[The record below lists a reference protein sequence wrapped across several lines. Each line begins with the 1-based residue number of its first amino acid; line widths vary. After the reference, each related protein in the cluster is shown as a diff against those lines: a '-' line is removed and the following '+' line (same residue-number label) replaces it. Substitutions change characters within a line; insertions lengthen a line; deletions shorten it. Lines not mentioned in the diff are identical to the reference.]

1 MRRNTTNNN
10 NATANVQ
17 STNNAN
23 VQATANQAQQIQEPE
38 VEQIQEPEAEAEA
51 VTNSD
56 NETITANVT
65 KIMLPQGTDDR
76 ITFVL
81 DRSFTTIDFSTG
93 EEKETNMFGLNIYA
107 VVNQVSQFVPEIQLA
122 DTLAMG
128 KCVNPQVIALALTN
142 AEIQV
147 KREQHEQ
154 GEHRKNSTELYA
166 RDCIT
171 SEIVKV
177 KTNIKPIFAQMLM
190 QIVTTAPAIVR
201 AAAVPNP
208 FGM

>member
-1 MRRNTTNNN
+1 MTRKKTKTEAT
-10 NATANVQ
+10 NATTTV
-17 STNNAN
+17 NA
-23 VQATANQAQQIQEPE
+23 QAQQAQQQAQTQGIQS
-38 VEQIQEPEAEAEA
+38 EAVEAEA
-51 VTNSD
+51 VEDEEANI
-56 NETITANVT
+56 ITATIT
-65 KIMLPQGTDDR
+65 KIMLPQGNDER

-81 DRSFTTIDFSTG
+81 DKEFTTIDFSTG
-93 EEKETNMFGLNIYA
+93 EEKTTNMFGLNIYS
-107 VVNQVSQFVPEIQLA
+107 VVNQVAQYVPEIQLA

-128 KCVNPQVIALALTN
+128 KCVNPQIVALALTN
-142 AEIQV
+142 AEIAV

-154 GEHRKNSTELYA
+154 GEQRKNSNELYS

-177 KTNIKPIFAQMLM
+177 KPNIKPIFAQMLM
-190 QIVTTAPAIVR
+190 QMVTTVPAIVK

>member
-1 MRRNTTNNN
+1 MTRKATTTATTTANTNANA

-17 STNNAN
+17 
-23 VQATANQAQQIQEPE
+23 AQQQDAQSVE
-38 VEQIQEPEAEAEA
+38 VVEAEESEAEESNTIIA
-51 VTNSD
+51 
-56 NETITANVT
+56 TITKV
-65 KIMLPQGTDDR
+65 MLPQGTDER

-81 DRSFTTIDFSTG
+81 DKEFTTIDFSTG
-93 EEKETNMFGLNIYA
+93 EEKTTNMFGLNIYA
-107 VVNQVSQFVPEIQLA
+107 VVNQVGQYVPEIQLA

-128 KCVNPQVIALALTN
+128 KCVNPQIIALALTN
-142 AEIQV
+142 AEIVV
-147 KREQHEQ
+147 KREEHEQ
-154 GEHRKNSTELYA
+154 GEKRKNSNELYA

-190 QIVTTAPAIVR
+190 QVVTTAPAIVKT
-201 AAAVPNP
+201 AAIPNP

>member
-1 MRRNTTNNN
+1 MTRKANVNANANTNANATTNATT
-10 NATANVQ
+10 NA
-17 STNNAN
+17 
-23 VQATANQAQQIQEPE
+23 QAQAQAQKDVQNVE
-38 VEQIQEPEAEAEA
+38 VVEAEEIEAEES
-51 VTNSD
+51 N
-56 NETITANVT
+56 TITATVT
-65 KIMLPQGTDDR
+65 KVMLPQGTDER

-81 DRSFTTIDFSTG
+81 NKEFTTIDFATG
-93 EEKETNMFGLNIYA
+93 EEKTTNMFGLNIYA
-107 VVNQVSQFVPEIQLA
+107 VVNQVGQYVPEIQLA

-128 KCVNPQVIALALTN
+128 KCVNPQIIALALTN
-142 AEIQV
+142 AEIVV
-147 KREQHEQ
+147 KREEHEQ
-154 GEHRKNSTELYA
+154 GEKRKNSNELYA

-190 QIVTTAPAIVR
+190 QVVTTAPAIVK

>member
-1 MRRNTTNNN
+1 MTRKATNVNVNANTNTTK
-10 NATANVQ
+10 TTNVQ
-17 STNNAN
+17 
-23 VQATANQAQQIQEPE
+23 VQQQAQVQDIQDTE
-38 VEQIQEPEAEAEA
+38 VIEAENVE
-51 VTNSD
+51 TEEN
-56 NETITANVT
+56 NTITATIT
-65 KIMLPQGTDDR
+65 KVMLPQGTDER

-81 DRSFTTIDFSTG
+81 NKEFTTIDFSTG
-93 EEKETNMFGLNIYA
+93 EEKTTNMFGLNIYA
-107 VVNQVSQFVPEIQLA
+107 VVNQVGQYVPEIQLA

-128 KCVNPQVIALALTN
+128 KCVNPQIIALALTN
-142 AEIQV
+142 AEIVV
-147 KREQHEQ
+147 KREEHEQ
-154 GEHRKNSTELYA
+154 GEKRKNSKELYA

-190 QIVTTAPAIVR
+190 QVVTTAPAIVK

>member
-1 MRRNTTNNN
+1 MSRKVTTTANANANT
-10 NATANVQ
+10 NATA
-17 STNNAN
+17 TTTANAN
-23 VQATANQAQQIQEPE
+23 ANAQQEQVQAQDIQDAEVIEAEE
-38 VEQIQEPEAEAEA
+38 VEAEE
-51 VTNSD
+51 SD
-56 NETITANVT
+56 TISAKIT
-65 KIMLPQGTDDR
+65 KVMLPQGTDER

-81 DRSFTTIDFSTG
+81 DKEFTTIDFATG
-93 EEKETNMFGLNIYA
+93 EEKTTNMFGLNIYA
-107 VVNQVSQFVPEIQLA
+107 VVNQVGQYVPEIQLA

-142 AEIQV
+142 AEIVV
-147 KREQHEQ
+147 KREEHEQ
-154 GEHRKNSTELYA
+154 GERRKNSNELYA

-171 SEIVKV
+171 SEIIKV

-190 QIVTTAPAIVR
+190 QVVTTAPAIVK

>member
-1 MRRNTTNNN
+1 MVRKETTTAATNATTNA
-10 NATANVQ
+10 NAQ
-17 STNNAN
+17 DQ
-23 VQATANQAQQIQEPE
+23 VQAQVQVQDAQAVEAVEAEE
-38 VEQIQEPEAEAEA
+38 VEAEEA
-51 VTNSD
+51 N
-56 NETITANVT
+56 TITAKVT
-65 KIMLPQGTDDR
+65 KVMLPQGTDDR

-81 DRSFTTIDFSTG
+81 DKEFTTIDFATG
-93 EEKETNMFGLNIYA
+93 EEKTTNMFGLNIYA
-107 VVNQVSQFVPEIQLA
+107 VVNQVGQYVPEIQLA

-128 KCVNPQVIALALTN
+128 KCVNPQIIALALTN
-142 AEIQV
+142 AEIVV
-147 KREQHEQ
+147 KREEHEQ
-154 GEHRKNSTELYA
+154 GEKRKNSNELYA

-190 QIVTTAPAIVR
+190 QVVTTAPAIVK

>member
-1 MRRNTTNNN
+1 MSKEK
-10 NATANVQ
+10 ATAKATEATTKVDVENQ
-17 STNNAN
+17 
-23 VQATANQAQQIQEPE
+23 QAEAQAEAQAAEN
-38 VEQIQEPEAEAEA
+38 EAELIGG
-51 VTNSD
+51 V
-56 NETITANVT
+56 ITKV
-65 KIMLPQGTDDR
+65 MLPQGTDER

-81 DRSFTTIDFSTG
+81 NDEFTTIDFATG
-93 EEKETNMFGLNIYA
+93 EEKTTNMFGLNIYA

-128 KCVNPQVIALALTN
+128 KPINPQIVALALTN
-142 AEIQV
+142 AEIVV

-154 GEHRKNSTELYA
+154 GEKRKNSNELYA

-171 SEIVKV
+171 SEIIKV

-190 QIVTTAPAIVR
+190 QIVTSAPAIVKK
-201 AAAVPNP
+201 ADIPNP

>member
-17 STNNAN
+17 ATNTVN
-23 VQATANQAQQIQEPE
+23 VQATANQVQQVQEPE
-38 VEQIQEPEAEAEA
+38 EVQEPEAEA
-51 VTNSD
+51 VTNSE
-56 NETITANVT
+56 NEITAKVT

-81 DRSFTTIDFSTG
+81 DKFFTTIDFTTG

-128 KCVNPQVIALALTN
+128 KCVNPQIIALALTN

-154 GEHRKNSTELYA
+154 GEHRKNSAELYA

-171 SEIVKV
+171 SEIIKV

-190 QIVTTAPAIVR
+190 QVVTTAPAIVK

>member
-1 MRRNTTNNN
+1 MTRKATTTAAT
-10 NATANVQ
+10 NATTTVNEQAQ
-17 STNNAN
+17 
-23 VQATANQAQQIQEPE
+23 VQAQAQLQDAQSVE
-38 VEQIQEPEAEAEA
+38 VVNAEESEAEES
-51 VTNSD
+51 N
-56 NETITANVT
+56 TITAKVT
-65 KIMLPQGTDDR
+65 KIMLPQSTDER

-81 DRSFTTIDFSTG
+81 DKEFTTIDFSTG
-93 EEKETNMFGLNIYA
+93 EEKTTNMFGLNIYA
-107 VVNQVSQFVPEIQLA
+107 VVNQVGQYVPEIQLA

-128 KCVNPQVIALALTN
+128 KCVNPQIIALALTN
-142 AEIQV
+142 AEIVV
-147 KREQHEQ
+147 KREEHEQ
-154 GEHRKNSTELYA
+154 GEQRKNSNELYA

-190 QIVTTAPAIVR
+190 QVVTTAPAIVK

>member
-1 MRRNTTNNN
+1 MTRKATTTATTNATT
-10 NATANVQ
+10 NATTTVNVQ
-17 STNNAN
+17 
-23 VQATANQAQQIQEPE
+23 QAQAQAQAQDAQAVE
-38 VEQIQEPEAEAEA
+38 VVEAEEIEAEES
-51 VTNSD
+51 N
-56 NETITANVT
+56 TITAKVT
-65 KIMLPQGTDDR
+65 KVMLPQGTDER

-81 DRSFTTIDFSTG
+81 DKEFTTIDFATG
-93 EEKETNMFGLNIYA
+93 EEKTTNMFGLNIYA
-107 VVNQVSQFVPEIQLA
+107 VVNQVGQHVPEIQLA

-128 KCVNPQVIALALTN
+128 KCVNPQIIALALTN
-142 AEIQV
+142 AEIIV
-147 KREQHEQ
+147 KREEHEQ
-154 GEHRKNSTELYA
+154 GEKRKNSNELYA

-190 QIVTTAPAIVR
+190 QVVTTAPAIVK

>member
-1 MRRNTTNNN
+1 MTRKETAATNAATNATTNAATNVNTQTQVQQQAQAQEAEEN
-10 NATANVQ
+10 NAEEAN
-17 STNNAN
+17 
-23 VQATANQAQQIQEPE
+23 I
-38 VEQIQEPEAEAEA
+38 
-51 VTNSD
+51 
-56 NETITANVT
+56 ITATIT
-65 KIMLPQGTDDR
+65 KIMLPQGNDER

-81 DRSFTTIDFSTG
+81 NKEFTTIDFSTG
-93 EEKETNMFGLNIYA
+93 EEKTTNMFGLNIYA
-107 VVNQVSQFVPEIQLA
+107 VVNQVGQYVPEIQLA

-128 KCVNPQVIALALTN
+128 KCVNPQIIALALTN
-142 AEIQV
+142 AEIVV
-147 KREQHEQ
+147 KREEHQQ
-154 GEHRKNSTELYA
+154 GEQRKNSNELYA

-190 QIVTTAPAIVR
+190 QVVTTAPAIVK

>member
-1 MRRNTTNNN
+1 MTSKATKTATANT
-10 NATANVQ
+10 NATANI
-17 STNNAN
+17 NAN
-23 VQATANQAQQIQEPE
+23 ANANATVQDAQSVEVINDEETAE
-38 VEQIQEPEAEAEA
+38 EA
-51 VTNSD
+51 N
-56 NETITANVT
+56 ITATIT
-65 KIMLPQGTDDR
+65 KIMLPQGTDER

-81 DRSFTTIDFSTG
+81 DKEFTTIDFATG
-93 EEKETNMFGLNIYA
+93 EEKITNMFGLNIYA
-107 VVNQVSQFVPEIQLA
+107 VVNQVGQYVPEIQLA

-128 KCVNPQVIALALTN
+128 KCVNPQIIALALTN
-142 AEIQV
+142 AEIVV

-154 GEHRKNSTELYA
+154 GEQRKNSNELYA

-171 SEIVKV
+171 SEIIKV

-190 QIVTTAPAIVR
+190 QVVTSAPAIVK

>member
-1 MRRNTTNNN
+1 MTRKATTTAT
-10 NATANVQ
+10 ATAN
-17 STNNAN
+17 TNAN
-23 VQATANQAQQIQEPE
+23 VNATVNAQAQVQDAQRVE
-38 VEQIQEPEAEAEA
+38 VVENEENDVKEA
-51 VTNSD
+51 N
-56 NETITANVT
+56 TITAKVI
-65 KIMLPQGTDDR
+65 KVMLPQGTDDR

-81 DRSFTTIDFSTG
+81 DKEFTTIDFSTG
-93 EEKETNMFGLNIYA
+93 EEKTTNMFGLNIYA
-107 VVNQVSQFVPEIQLA
+107 VVNQVGQDVPEIQLA

-128 KCVNPQVIALALTN
+128 KCVNPQIIALALTN
-142 AEIQV
+142 AEIVV
-147 KREQHEQ
+147 KREEHEQ
-154 GEHRKNSTELYA
+154 GEKRKNSNELYA

-190 QIVTTAPAIVR
+190 QVVTTAPAIVK